1 MDLYFIK
8 ATMHGSVYKLSDFYI
23 GSNYKLNPDYKVN
36 VNLKADNLT
45 SIVLPPALTFNPRDF
60 THIIVPSLD
69 MIYKINRYDYENNN
83 QVKLFL
89 EEDAFISSYHD
100 FITKDIYINRSNSA
114 NLFTGLH
121 DIKDIAI
128 KHQANHFSRS
138 VAENYTGLWALFTFQ
153 KSDNDITIK
162 TKDLDILPFVEG
174 SGTFTSLGELQ
185 AAYPDDDPSVVTPF
199 NVDYYLKFARLTNG
213 HLYQCVWISG
223 VLLWSRVQ
231 ENMPELEHAA
241 TNQFGPMPALA
252 SKNSVIVLT
261 GDVDTINIAFP
272 LDCTVSTLIN
282 YNIDSAPG
290 NQNVYTTL
298 PSFYN
303 IDSFGDATDDL
314 LSIKIITEEFII
326 ESDHI
331 VYDSGAQKL
340 ERYYLLGSGVE
351 QFKNVTLTPS
361 SYRLKVITNNIYS
374 KLNGGKAAQNHLQ
387 RANSLIITQFKN
399 IFNFD
404 YSAYEGILNTEPF
417 KKYFISLYGQLIQIP
432 NKYLNFN
439 VRIAITS
446 SDVLYEVYTD
456 KHNVI
461 ASGRLQ
467 WFTRYALDQLDLFM
481 ANNPTYKEQFWTNQI
496 SGAIKNIGLGAVGG
510 SLSAG
515 PGLGTAIGVTSSV
528 VSIATNITN
537 LHFMEKGY
545 KDKADEII
553 GQNDLSMSLLRGYGV
568 YMIEVVPDAVSLNQ
582 MIETYN
588 LIGFPCGTKLKPN
601 TIITSGNNVIAGRML
616 EVVKN
621 NYVTNEIN
629 KKLNEGVVVIL

>member
-128 KHQANHFSRS
+128 KHQANHFSRG

-162 TKDLDILPFVEG
+162 TKNLDILPFVEG
-174 SGTFTSLGELQ
+174 SGTFTSLGELKT
-185 AAYPDDDPSVVTPF
+185 AYPDDDPSIITPF
-199 NVDYYLKFARLTNG
+199 NVDYYLKFAKLTNG

-231 ENMPELEHAA
+231 TNMPELEHAA

-282 YNIDSAPG
+282 YNISAAPG

-326 ESDHI
+326 ESDNI

-340 ERYYLLGSGVE
+340 ERYYLIGSGVE
-351 QFKNVTLTPS
+351 QQKYVTLTPS

-374 KLNGGKAAQNHLQ
+374 KLNGGKHAENHLQ
-387 RANSLIITQFKN
+387 RANSLIINQFKN

-404 YSAYEGILNTEPF
+404 YSYYEGILNTEPF

-629 KKLNEGVVVIL
+629 KKLSEGVVVIL

>member
-8 ATMHGSVYKLSDFYI
+8 ATMHGSVYKLSDFYT
-23 GSNYKLNPDYKVN
+23 GSNYKLNPDYKIN

-45 SIVLPPALTFNPRDF
+45 SIVLPPGLSFDPRNF
-60 THIIVPSLD
+60 THVIVPD
-69 MIYKINRYDYENNN
+69 MDIVYKINRYDYENSN

-121 DIKDIAI
+121 DVKDIAI
-128 KHQANHFSRS
+128 KHQANYFSRA
-138 VAENYTGLWALFTFQ
+138 VPENYTGLWALFTFQ

-162 TKDLDILPFVEG
+162 TKNLDILPFVEG
-174 SGTFTSLGELQ
+174 SGTFRSLLELRSE
-185 AAYPDDDPSVVTPF
+185 YPDYETDVITPF
-199 NVDYYLKFARLTNG
+199 NVDYYLKFAKLTNG
-213 HLYQCVWISG
+213 NLYQCIWVYG
-223 VLLWSRVQ
+223 ALEWSMVQ
-231 ENMPELEHAA
+231 TNMPILEH
-241 TNQFGPMPALA
+241 NVSQQFGPMPALA
-252 SKNSVIVLT
+252 YKNSVIVLT

-282 YNIDSAPG
+282 YNIKDAPG

-326 ESDHI
+326 ESDF
-331 VYDSGAQKL
+331 YSLLDQKL
-340 ERYYLLGSGVE
+340 ERYYLLGNPGVN
-351 QFKNVTLTPS
+351 QHQDVTLTPS

-387 RANSLIITQFKN
+387 RANSLIINQFKN

-404 YSAYEGILNTEPF
+404 YTAYEGILNTEPF

-515 PGLGTAIGVTSSV
+515 PSLGTAIGVTSSV

-537 LHFMEKGY
+537 LHYMEKGY
-545 KDKADEII
+545 KDKSDEII
-553 GQNDLSMSLLRGYGV
+553 GQNDLSMSLLKGYGV
-568 YMIEVVPDAVSLNQ
+568 YMIEVTPDAVSLNQ